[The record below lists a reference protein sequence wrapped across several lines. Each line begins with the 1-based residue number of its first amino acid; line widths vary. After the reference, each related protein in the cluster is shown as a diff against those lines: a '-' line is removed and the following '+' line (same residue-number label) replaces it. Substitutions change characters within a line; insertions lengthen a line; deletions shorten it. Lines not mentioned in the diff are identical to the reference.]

1 LRAVSLVALKSPC
14 EKSSRRGSRAA
25 DEAMEKSHAMIRLA
39 STRTNHKFKTFHV
52 VTP

>member
-1 LRAVSLVALKSPC
+1 LKSPRH
-14 EKSSRRGSRAA
+14 KSSRHGNRPAA
-25 DEAMEKSHAMIRLA
+25 EAMEKLPAMIRLA